1 MTTNLINDLKEAFLL
16 TDHLA
21 GLGIRLRGQGN
32 ERTATRCPM
41 SQHRSD
47 HWCVSVNVDRQIW
60 HCNDHDVGGSIIDW
74 MMLEGSRSESD
85 VIRDLAAELER
96 NPAPQSTNNHQP
108 STPTQRR
115 IVATYDYT
123 DPQGNLIF
131 QAVRYVPKEFRQRRP
146 DREGGWIWNMEGIT
160 RVPYHLPEV
169 LTAETVVITEGEKD
183 ADNIRAAGFTATCN
197 VGGAGKWL
205 DAYSEFVSGKNIIVI
220 PDNDEPGRKHAEAIV
235 KSLDGKVNS
244 LKLIQVPAPYKD
256 ASDWLDSIETTSR
269 PRELQE
275 LIERTPHTLKP
286 LPVFTMAELEAQY
299 VEFARSVET
308 RTFDLA
314 RFIPSLGRSVRRLLP
329 GELVVVMSDTGVG
342 KTAIQQCLAR
352 SAAPLPTLFFELEL
366 PQELM
371 FERFVQ
377 METAWTSEHVEAH
390 YTTQTGGLWRTF
402 EHLNHILV
410 CAESGLSTIQIESFI
425 GRSELKT
432 GTKPAV
438 VIIDYIGLIRG
449 EASRSRYEKL
459 SATAEELKVI
469 AKRTRTIVV
478 LGTQVARPEKTKD
491 SLEPRLHDAK
501 DSGSIENSAG
511 LVLGAWRPDH
521 QTLMIKVLKNTK
533 GRSGIVVE
541 CNFDGETMQLTER
554 DQRRFS

>member
-1 MTTNLINDLKEAFLL
+1 MCSLREKKTSIRSTGYRGIAFNVTICGDAHAIPTRLKRRRPQGSVQRANMVNAFSISPIGCGDYFGFELSGDGLFLL
-16 TDHLA
+16 GD
-21 GLGIRLRGQGN
+21 
-32 ERTATRCPM
+32 
-41 SQHRSD
+41 
-47 HWCVSVNVDRQIW
+47 
-60 HCNDHDVGGSIIDW
+60 
-74 MMLEGSRSESD
+74 
-85 VIRDLAAELER
+85 
-96 NPAPQSTNNHQP
+96 
-108 STPTQRR
+108 
-115 IVATYDYT
+115 
-123 DPQGNLIF
+123 F
-131 QAVRYVPKEFRQRRP
+131 
-146 DREGGWIWNMEGIT
+146 
-160 RVPYHLPEV
+160 
-169 LTAETVVITEGEKD
+169 TVTH
-183 ADNIRAAGFTATCN
+183 N
-197 VGGAGKWL
+197 
-205 DAYSEFVSGKNIIVI
+205 
-220 PDNDEPGRKHAEAIV
+220 
-235 KSLDGKVNS
+235 
-244 LKLIQVPAPYKD
+244 
-256 ASDWLDSIETTSR
+256 
-269 PRELQE
+269 
-275 LIERTPHTLKP
+275 
-286 LPVFTMAELEAQY
+286 
-299 VEFARSVET
+299 
-308 RTFDLA
+308 
-314 RFIPSLGRSVRRLLP
+314 
-329 GELVVVMSDTGVG
+329 
-342 KTAIQQCLAR
+342 TAIQQCLAR

-410 CAESGLSTIQIESFI
+410 CAESGLSTAQIESFI

-478 LGTQVARPEKTKD
+478 LGTQVARPEKSKD

>member
-1 MTTNLINDLKEAFLL
+1 MTKTSELAAEIKRRLKL

-21 GLGIRLRGQGN
+21 GKGFRVTEN
-32 ERTATRCPM
+32 KHPRTNLCPVAM
-41 SQHRSD
+41 HRKG
-47 HWCVSVNVDRQIW
+47 HLCVSIDTEKQLW
-60 HCNDHDVGGSIIDW
+60 HCNDHEIGGSIIDW
-74 MMLEGSRSESD
+74 IMAERGKTMEQAVIEVGTELGLVESEEEKRPVSA
-85 VIRDLAAELER
+85 R
-96 NPAPQSTNNHQP
+96 P
-108 STPTQRR
+108 S

-123 DPQGNLIF
+123 DPNGNLLF
-131 QAVRYVPKEFRQRRP
+131 QVVRYAPKEFRQRRP
-146 DREGGWIWNMEGIT
+146 DREGGWIWNMEGIN

-183 ADNIRAAGFTATCN
+183 ADNIRSCGFGFTATCN
-197 VGGAGKWL
+197 VRGAGKWL
-205 DAYSEFVSGKNIIVI
+205 DAYSEFVSGKNIVVI
-220 PDNDEPGRKHAEAIV
+220 PDNDDPGRKHAEAII
-235 KSLDGKVNS
+235 KSLDEKVNW
-244 LKLIQVPAPYKD
+244 LKLVQVPAPYKD
-256 ASDWLDSIETTSR
+256 ASDWLDSIEPSAR
-269 PRELQE
+269 ACSLRD

-314 RFIPSLGRSVRRLLP
+314 RFIPSLGRSVRRLMP

-390 YTTQTGGLWRTF
+390 YLTQCGLWRTF

-410 CAESGLSTIQIESFI
+410 CAESGLSTVQIESFI

-449 EASRSRYEKL
+449 EASRSR
-459 SATAEELKVI
+459 
-469 AKRTRTIVV
+469 
-478 LGTQVARPEKTKD
+478 
-491 SLEPRLHDAK
+491 
-501 DSGSIENSAG
+501 
-511 LVLGAWRPDH
+511 
-521 QTLMIKVLKNTK
+521 
-533 GRSGIVVE
+533 
-541 CNFDGETMQLTER
+541 
-554 DQRRFS
+554 

>member
-1 MTTNLINDLKEAFLL
+1 MRTDLINDLKDTFLL

-21 GLGIRLRGQGN
+21 SLGIRLRGQGN
-32 ERTATRCPM
+32 ERTATRCAV
-41 SQHRSD
+41 SAHKND

-74 MMLEGSRSESD
+74 MMLERGRSESEI
-85 VIRDLAAELER
+85 IRELGDELER
-96 NPAPQSTNNHQP
+96 MHPTRAPAPAAASP
-108 STPTQRR
+108 GPRR

-160 RVPYHLPEV
+160 RVPYRLPEV

-183 ADNIRAAGFTATCN
+183 ADNIRACGFTATCN

-205 DAYSEFVSGKNIIVI
+205 DAYSEFVSGKNIVVI

-235 KSLDGKVNS
+235 KSLDEKVNS
-244 LKLIQVPAPYKD
+244 LKLVQVPAPYKD
-256 ASDWLDSIETTSR
+256 ASDWLDSIEPTAR
-269 PRELQE
+269 ACELRE

-286 LPVFTMAELEAQY
+286 LPVYTMAEMEAQY
-299 VEFARSVET
+299 VEFARSIEA
-308 RTFDLA
+308 RTFDLS
-314 RFIPSLGRSVRRLLP
+314 RFIPSLGRSVRRLIP

-377 METAWTSEHVEAH
+377 METTWTADEVETH
-390 YTTQTGGLWRTF
+390 YRAQCGLWRTF
-402 EHLNHILV
+402 EHLNHIMV
-410 CAESGLSTIQIESFI
+410 CAESGLSTWQIESFI
-425 GRSELKT
+425 HRSELK
-432 GTKPAV
+432 GGMKPAV

-469 AKRTRTIVV
+469 AKRTRTIIV
-478 LGTQVARPEKTKD
+478 LGTQVARPEKSKD

-521 QTLMIKVLKNTK
+521 ETLMIKVLKNTK

-541 CNFDGETMQLTER
+541 CNFNGETMQLTER
-554 DQRRFS
+554 DHRRFS